1 MLAAGCS
8 GSAVTATGDSAIA
21 ARCAANK
28 LIDNSSASPT
38 AAISKVSDHDY
49 FYPRRPKYSGRV
61 RNEDNFSLQLQTLD
75 GAFHLF
81 MKSELR
87 SFER

>member
-1 MLAAGCS
+1 M
-8 GSAVTATGDSAIA
+8 I
-21 ARCAANK
+21 
-28 LIDNSSASPT
+28 
-38 AAISKVSDHDY
+38 ISTQDGQ
-49 FYPRRPKYSGRV
+49 KYSGRV